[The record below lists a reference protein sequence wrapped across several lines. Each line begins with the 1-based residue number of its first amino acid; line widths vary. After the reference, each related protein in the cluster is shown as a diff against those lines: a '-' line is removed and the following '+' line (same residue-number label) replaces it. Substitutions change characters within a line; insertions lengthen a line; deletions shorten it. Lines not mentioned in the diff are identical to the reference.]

1 MSRPAPESVSHALIL
16 AAGIGRR
23 LGQDDPKV
31 LLDVGGQSLLA
42 RHLDL
47 LHRSGVRKVT
57 VVVGHQAQKLRDAIE
72 AVTPPGL
79 TVTTIENPTFTEG
92 SVVSL
97 DAAHAVMT
105 AGSPV
110 LLMDGDVLY
119 DHRMLDRLLE
129 TPHENAFLTD
139 RGLEPGDEPVKLCI
153 AGDRIVDFR
162 KKPVATYDWHGESVG
177 FFKFSAAIAAELA
190 TRARAYVAGGR
201 RKDEYEEAIRDM
213 ILADAT
219 RFGWVD
225 VTDLPWTEIDFPED
239 AARARVEILPE
250 LLA

>member
-1 MSRPAPESVSHALIL
+1 MSRPVTKFAPHAVLL

-31 LLDVGGQSLLA
+31 LLEVGGRSLLA
-42 RHLDL
+42 RHFDVLQ
-47 LHRSGVRKVT
+47 RSGVTQLT
-57 VVVGHQAQKLRDAIE
+57 VVVGHRAQKLRDAIE
-72 AVTPPGL
+72 AAAPPGL
-79 TVTTIENPTFTEG
+79 EIATIENARHREG

-97 DAAHAVMT
+97 DAAHAVLT

-119 DHRMLDRLLE
+119 DHRMLDRLLGS
-129 TPHENAFLTD
+129 PHENSFLVD

-162 KKPVATYDWHGESVG
+162 KKPVADHDWHGESVG
-177 FFKFSAAIAAELA
+177 FFKFSAVIATELA
-190 TRARAYVAGGR
+190 TRARGYVDGGR
-201 RKDEYEEAIRDM
+201 RGDEYEEAIRDM
-213 ILADAT
+213 VLADAT
-219 RFGWVD
+219 LFGWVD

-239 AARARVEILPE
+239 AARARVEILPG
-250 LLA
+250 LMA

>member
-1 MSRPAPESVSHALIL
+1 MSRPTDKPALHAILL

-31 LLDVGGQSLLA
+31 LLEVGGKTLLA
-42 RHLDL
+42 RHLEL
-47 LHRSGVRKVT
+47 LQRSGVARAT
-57 VVVGHQAQKLRDAIE
+57 IVVGHKAQKLRDAI
-72 AVTPPGL
+72 ARSTPAGM
-79 TVTTIENPTFTEG
+79 TVDTIENPAHREG

-97 DAAHAVMT
+97 DAAHALMT

-119 DHRMLDRLLE
+119 DHRMLDRLVG
-129 TPHENAFLTD
+129 TPHQNSFLVD
-139 RGLEPGDEPVKLCI
+139 RNLEPGDEPVKLCI
-153 AGDRIVDFR
+153 AGDVLVDFR
-162 KKPVATYDWHGESVG
+162 KKPVVAHDWHGESVG

-190 TRARAYVAGGR
+190 ARARAYVDGGR
-201 RKDEYEEAIRDM
+201 RSDEYEEAIRDM

-225 VTDLPWTEIDFPED
+225 VSDLPWTEIDFPED

-250 LLA
+250 LVA

>member
-1 MSRPAPESVSHALIL
+1 MSRPVTKLAPHAILL

-31 LLDVGGQSLLA
+31 LLEVGGRSLLD
-42 RHLDL
+42 RHLEL
-47 LHRSGVRKVT
+47 LQRSGVRQAT
-57 VVVGHQAQKLRDAIE
+57 VVVGHRAQKLRDAIE
-72 AVTPPGL
+72 RAVPPGL
-79 TVTTIENPTFTEG
+79 SVTTIENPAHREG

-97 DAAHAVMT
+97 QVADAILS
-105 AGSPV
+105 AGTPV

-119 DHRMLDRLLE
+119 DRRMLDRLLGS
-129 TPHENAFLTD
+129 PHDNAFLVD

-162 KKPVATYDWHGESVG
+162 KKPVADHDWHGESVG
-177 FFKFSAAIAAELA
+177 FFKFSAAVAAELA
-190 TRARAYVAGGR
+190 ARTRAYVDGGR
-201 RKDEYEEAIRDM
+201 RSDEYEEAIRDM

-250 LLA
+250 LVP